1 MCTVLRI
8 SAHWIKFKIHSILT
22 YASFFLW
29 HMIFHWLWRWIPWI
43 LVVMVKCMQKHKQ
56 TILEY
61 EHRSSFKVMVTTTV
75 SWSLRSTIRLFDLI
89 IMSQIDRSSKRAVQL
104 SLCTAHAYNV
114 RKKPVL
120 DATAEARYIYFMSSC
135 RTIFTAFTIYDW
147 WQIIWIRFV
156 GIAFELH

>member
-1 MCTVLRI
+1 MQ
-8 SAHWIKFKIHSILT
+8 
-22 YASFFLW
+22 ASFYGIWYSIDFDAEFREYSSLW
-29 HMIFHWLWRWIPWI
+29 WNACKN
-43 LVVMVKCMQKHKQ
+43 VNKHKW

-61 EHRSSFKVMVTTTV
+61 KHRSSFKVMVTTTV
-75 SWSLRSTIRLFDLI
+75 SRSLRSTIRLFDLI

-147 WQIIWIRFV
+147 WQIIWIRFF